1 MSEGREL
8 GGPHGSGGPPRRGV
22 YLVRRL
28 AVGLALLIL
37 MVLIAPQA
45 YQALVGSNSGTQAPP
60 PEAGSA
66 ENAGAEKPVAEPA
79 PPSEA
84 PEEPTVEPAPEEPA
98 EKDTAAKP
106 PEDSPKDEKLAPKEE
121 STPPEAE
128 EAAAVLVFEEQYS
141 SAVQY
146 DVESPAA
153 AEQYGVTEQYLQ
165 ADQALPA
172 LPEAVVPE
180 TVAPEAVAPAPADI
194 AVQDA
199 QILAEDPSL
208 AALAPVPAA
217 VAPVASEPFPV
228 EPVAVE
234 PAAFETQYAPAAAP
248 VAFETQYAPA
258 VAPVATDE
266 FAVPAAAP
274 VVDEVPVP
282 QAYSATGAVDPVTMG
297 SEVVEDYQLGEGAA
311 NAVAYSSAG

>member
-66 ENAGAEKPVAEPA
+66 ENAGAEKPAAEPA
-79 PPSEA
+79 PPAEA
-84 PEEPTVEPAPEEPA
+84 PQEPTVEPAPEEPA

-106 PEDSPKDEKLAPKEE
+106 PEDSPKDEKPAPKEE
-121 STPPEAE
+121 PTPPEAE
-128 EAAAVLVFEEQYS
+128 EAAAAVLVFEEQYS
-141 SAVQY
+141 SAAQY
-146 DVESPAA
+146 DAESPAA
-153 AEQYGVTEQYLQ
+153 VEQYGVTEQYLP

-172 LPEAVVPE
+172 LPE
-180 TVAPEAVAPAPADI
+180 TVAPEAVVSAPADV

-217 VAPVASEPFPV
+217 V

-234 PAAFETQYAPAAAP
+234 PFPIEPVAVEPVAFETQYAPAAAP

-297 SEVVEDYQLGEGAA
+297 SEVVDEYQLGEGAA